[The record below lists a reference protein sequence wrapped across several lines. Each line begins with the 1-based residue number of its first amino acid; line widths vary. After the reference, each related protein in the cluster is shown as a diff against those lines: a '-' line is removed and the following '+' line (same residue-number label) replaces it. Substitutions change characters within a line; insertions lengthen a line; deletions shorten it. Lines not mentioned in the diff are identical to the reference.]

1 MLENHFGELIAL
13 ITAIFWTVTALVF
26 EQASKK
32 VGSLAVNLLRLFIA
46 FFLFSLFTKMT
57 KGLWFPSDAGVHAW
71 IWLSISGL
79 VGFVLGD
86 LFLFKSYTIIGA
98 RIAMLIMAL
107 SPPIAALFGW
117 IILGEVLSFQNSIGM
132 VITITGIAM
141 VVLTRHSEDPDILKK
156 KKVKFRFPIFG
167 LFLAFLGAIG
177 QAIGL
182 VLSKYGMQDYDPF
195 AATQIRVLTGIV
207 GFAVIITFFKRWN
220 RILPAI
226 KDKKAIR
233 YILIGAFFGPF
244 LGVAFS
250 LWSIK
255 FTSTGIAMT
264 IMATIPVLI
273 IPPAILIYK
282 EKVNLVE
289 IIGSIITVIGVSLF
303 FLY

>member
-1 MLENHFGELIAL
+1 MLENHFGEIIAL
-13 ITAIFWTVTALVF
+13 ITAGFWTVTALMF

-32 VGSLAVNLLRLFIA
+32 VGSLVVNLLRLFFA
-46 FFLFSLFTKMT
+46 FFLFSIFTRFT
-57 KGLWFPSDAGVHAW
+57 KGLWLPTDASMHAW

-79 VGFVLGD
+79 VGFVIGD

-107 SPPIAALFGW
+107 SPPIAAFFGW
-117 IILGEVLSFQNSIGM
+117 IILGEILSVQNIIGM
-132 VITITGIAM
+132 IITLTGIAM
-141 VVLTRHSEDPDILKK
+141 VILTRKSENTESVT
-156 KKVKFRFPIFG
+156 KKVKFRYPILG

-177 QAIGL
+177 QAVGL

-195 AATQIRVLTGIV
+195 AATQIRVLTGII
-207 GFAVIITFFKRWN
+207 GFAIIFTFFKRWDRVIPAFKN
-220 RILPAI
+220 R
-226 KDKKAIR
+226 KALNF
-233 YILIGAFFGPF
+233 ILIGAVFGPF

-264 IMATIPVLI
+264 IMSTIPVLI

-282 EKVNLVE
+282 DKVKPIE
-289 IIGSIITVIGVSLF
+289 IIGAIVTVIGVSLF
-303 FLY
+303 FL